1 MKKRS
6 SGILMGIP
14 SLPSPYG
21 IGTMGKTAREWVD
34 FLHSSGQ
41 SWWQIL
47 PLGPTSY
54 GDSPYQSFSSAAGN
68 PYLIDLDILVEE
80 GLLKKEEIDERD
92 WGKDKERVDYG
103 AIYTS
108 RFSVLHLAYERAREE
123 RKAEIQAFREE
134 NKDWVEDYALFMA
147 LKKHFGMKSWIDWPD
162 ESIRKRE
169 KESVERYRNLLSDDI
184 SFYAFMQYLFF
195 RQWNA
200 LRSYAKDKGI
210 GIIGD
215 VPIYVAL
222 DSADVWT
229 SPEMFQLDAS
239 YYPEEVSGV
248 PPDYF
253 NADGQLWGNPL
264 YAWDRMKEDNYSWW
278 KQRIS
283 YASRLYDMIRF
294 DHFRGLESYY
304 AIPYGEKTARKG
316 RWVKGPGRSFTDEL
330 NKAFPHL
337 HFNAEDLGYMSQ
349 EVKDLLSASTWPGMK
364 ILMFGFDGR
373 EEGQETPEFYKEN
386 TVCYTGTHD
395 NTTLMGWLSEIPPE
409 IMATLKKRFGDISLD
424 EIRERIIQE
433 GEKSRSFLMVVPIQD
448 WLGLGK
454 EARINTPGT
463 ASGNWQ
469 WRLSSMSMLDGLAP
483 KIRKTI
489 GDRAE

>member
-264 YAWDRMKEDNYSWW
+264 YDWDRMKEDNYSWW
-278 KQRIS
+278 KKRIS

-316 RWVKGPGRSFTDEL
+316 RWVKGPGRSFTD
-330 NKAFPHL
+330 
-337 HFNAEDLGYMSQ
+337 
-349 EVKDLLSASTWPGMK
+349 
-364 ILMFGFDGR
+364 
-373 EEGQETPEFYKEN
+373 
-386 TVCYTGTHD
+386 
-395 NTTLMGWLSEIPPE
+395 
-409 IMATLKKRFGDISLD
+409 
-424 EIRERIIQE
+424 
-433 GEKSRSFLMVVPIQD
+433 
-448 WLGLGK
+448 
-454 EARINTPGT
+454 
-463 ASGNWQ
+463 
-469 WRLSSMSMLDGLAP
+469 
-483 KIRKTI
+483 
-489 GDRAE
+489 

>member
-1 MKKRS
+1 
-6 SGILMGIP
+6 
-14 SLPSPYG
+14 
-21 IGTMGKTAREWVD
+21 
-34 FLHSSGQ
+34 
-41 SWWQIL
+41 
-47 PLGPTSY
+47 
-54 GDSPYQSFSSAAGN
+54 
-68 PYLIDLDILVEE
+68 
-80 GLLKKEEIDERD
+80 
-92 WGKDKERVDYG
+92 
-103 AIYTS
+103 
-108 RFSVLHLAYERAREE
+108 
-123 RKAEIQAFREE
+123 
-134 NKDWVEDYALFMA
+134 
-147 LKKHFGMKSWIDWPD
+147 
-162 ESIRKRE
+162 
-169 KESVERYRNLLSDDI
+169 
-184 SFYAFMQYLFF
+184 MQYLFF

-283 YASRLYDMIRF
+283 HASRLYDMIRF

-409 IMATLKKRFGDISLD
+409 IMAPLKKRFGDISLD